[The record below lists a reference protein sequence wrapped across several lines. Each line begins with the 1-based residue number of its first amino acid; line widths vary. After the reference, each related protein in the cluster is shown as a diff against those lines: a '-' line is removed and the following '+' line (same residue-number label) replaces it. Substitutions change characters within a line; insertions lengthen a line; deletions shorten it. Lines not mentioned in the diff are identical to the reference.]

1 MFQVPCED
9 SVLKFVGHFYIQCIC
24 LNLSI
29 ILLHVCC
36 VTLSVPLTAFKE
48 KLSLTFL
55 VLKVIKKI
63 VVEGYETRL
72 RRGRK
77 MISGSHVSEI
87 HLLKSLHWFL
97 NGKQTMYLSTLRTM
111 FCFVFNLFYLV
122 LFV

>member
-1 MFQVPCED
+1 M
-9 SVLKFVGHFYIQCIC
+9 
-24 LNLSI
+24 
-29 ILLHVCC
+29 LHVCC

-77 MISGSHVSEI
+77 MISWEPCIRDTLVEKSTLVFEWKTNHVSI
-87 HLLKSLHWFL
+87 YLKNDVL
-97 NGKQTMYLSTLRTM
+97 
-111 FCFVFNLFYLV
+111 FCF
-122 LFV
+122 